1 MGNGGERFWK
11 LGGFLEIEKKF
22 FFLKKMKLRK
32 KILKILVIREN
43 EKYGI
48 IKNKGGGV

>member
-11 LGGFLEIEKKF
+11 LGGFLEIEKI

>member
-1 MGNGGERFWK
+1 MGNGGRDFGNWGDFWRQRK
-11 LGGFLEIEKKF
+11 N

>member
-22 FFLKKMKLRK
+22 FFEKNEIKK
-32 KILKILVIREN
+32 EN
-43 EKYGI
+43 FENFS
-48 IKNKGGGV
+48 NKGK